1 MRFFKSVDRFVLDS
15 SSILDGRIVQLFSK
29 KFFEGKI
36 IVPQLVCSIV
46 RKVSGSNG
54 ERALA
59 QLQRSV
65 PVEVATDK
73 SDGLMEEACVLK
85 IAKKKKA
92 KVFTVSDELCR
103 QAKSFPKVRVIDV
116 RELYRTLIPIFTP
129 DRLISVRILKKGLRA
144 HEGVGYIEGVKII
157 VENGAKQVNH
167 VVNARVLTMITSDK
181 GSLVFC
187 SLEEGA
193 REAPRRRSTRS
204 TYRRSRHGKH

>member
-15 SSILDGRIVQLFSK
+15 SSIIDGRIIQLFSK

-46 RKVSGSNG
+46 RKISGSNG

-59 QLQRSV
+59 QLQKSV
-65 PVEVATDK
+65 PVEVATAK
-73 SDGLMEEACVLK
+73 SDGLMEEECVLK

-92 KVFTVSDELCR
+92 KVVTVSDELCR
-103 QAKSFPKVRVIDV
+103 QAKSFPKVKVIDV
-116 RELYRTLIPIFTP
+116 RELYQTLIPIFTP

-204 TYRRSRHGKH
+204 TYRRSRHGKR

>member
-1 MRFFKSVDRFVLDS
+1 
-15 SSILDGRIVQLFSK
+15 
-29 KFFEGKI
+29 
-36 IVPQLVCSIV
+36 LVCSIV
-46 RKVSGSNG
+46 RKISGSNG

-59 QLQRSV
+59 QLQKSV
-65 PVEVATDK
+65 PVEVATAK
-73 SDGLMEEACVLK
+73 SDGLMEEECVLK

-92 KVFTVSDELCR
+92 KVVTVSDELCR
-103 QAKSFPKVRVIDV
+103 QAKSFPKVKVIDV
-116 RELYRTLIPIFTP
+116 RELYQTLIPIFTP

-204 TYRRSRHGKH
+204 TYRRSRHGKR